1 MIRLVHDTAATSERE
16 DAETAASAQLLRH
29 WVRAVTRNAV
39 LSGKLPNSFL
49 GPNPIER
56 PKT

>member
-1 MIRLVHDTAATSERE
+1 MIRLVSDAARERE
-16 DAETAASAQLLRH
+16 DAETAASARMLRR
-29 WVRAVTRNAV
+29 WTQAVTRNAV
-39 LSGKLPNSFL
+39 LSGKLPSSFL